1 MTAYR
6 LLSGIYTGETIEV
19 SGGILP
25 ENYTTVEPIPCGED
39 EVVRLVGDR
48 QIILKKSDLVSAPS
62 ENSEAD
68 LSQLREQKIG
78 DFERRRIQLE
88 KDGCPFV
95 FGETGDIVQ
104 TRDERDFIN
113 INGVVTNAL
122 LFKAGGITD
131 PVILFRAQSDTNY
144 QLTPDEAIAL
154 GVAVAA
160 RSVQLYSIKW
170 QLKDAVYAAQ
180 TASEINAIHW
190 PEN

>member
-6 LLSGIYTGETIEV
+6 LLSGIYTGETIDV

-25 ENYTTVEPIPCGED
+25 ENYTTVEPIPCDED
-39 EVVRLVGDR
+39 EVVRLIGDR
-48 QIILKKSDLVSAPS
+48 QIILKKSDLVVVPA
-62 ENSEAD
+62 ENTEAD
-68 LSQLREQKIG
+68 LSQLRAQKAG
-78 DFERRRIQLE
+78 DFERRRMQLE

-95 FGETGDIVQ
+95 FGEIGDIVQ

-113 INGVVTNAL
+113 INGVVTNAM
-122 LFKAGGITD
+122 LFKSAGVTD
-131 PVILFRAQSDTNY
+131 SVVLFRAQSDTNY
-144 QLTPDEAIAL
+144 QLTPDQAIAL

-170 QLKDAVYAAQ
+170 QLKDAVHAAQ
-180 TASEINAIHW
+180 TANEIIAIQW

>member
-6 LLSGIYTGETIEV
+6 LLSGIYTGETIQI

-25 ENYTTVEPIPCGED
+25 ENYTTVEPIPCDED

-48 QIILKKSDLVSAPS
+48 QIILKKADLVSVPA
-62 ENSEAD
+62 ENPEAD
-68 LSQLREQKIG
+68 LSQLREQKVG

-113 INGVVTNAL
+113 INGVVTNAM
-122 LFKAGGITD
+122 LFKSAGVTD
-131 PVILFRAQSDTNY
+131 AVILFRAQSDTNY
-144 QLTPDEAIAL
+144 QLTPDQAIAL

-160 RSVQLYSIKW
+160 RSVHLYSIKW
-170 QLKDAVYAAQ
+170 QLKDAVIAAQ
-180 TASEINAIHW
+180 TANEINAIQW